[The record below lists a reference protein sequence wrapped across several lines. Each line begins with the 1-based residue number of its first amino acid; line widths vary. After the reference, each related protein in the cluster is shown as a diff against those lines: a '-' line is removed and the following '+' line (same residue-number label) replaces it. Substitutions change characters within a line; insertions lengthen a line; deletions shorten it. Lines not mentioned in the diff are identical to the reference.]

1 MNWDLCNITMDEIVN
16 KVAESGLITIDL
28 EKMIP
33 EGPRAEI
40 DLKDLLFQGLVLR
53 EKDFRNYIKESDWD
67 AYNGRFVNVTCSADA
82 IVPNWAYMLIASKL
96 SGIAKRVVFGSKS
109 ELESRLVLEQI
120 DALDCSLYEG
130 ERVIIKGCSDQV
142 ISEEAYLNLTMRLTP
157 HVNSLMFGEPCS
169 AVPVYKKR
177 K

>member
-1 MNWDLCNITMDEIVN
+1 MNEIVN

-40 DLKDLLFQGLVLR
+40 DLKELLFQGLVLR
-53 EKDFRNYIKESDWD
+53 EKDFRQYIKETDWD
-67 AYNGRFVNVTCSADA
+67 AYAGHFVNVRCSADA

-96 SGIAKRVVFGSKS
+96 SGIANEVVFGDRMQ
-109 ELESRLVLEQI
+109 LESRLVLKQI
-120 DALDCSLYEG
+120 KALDCSLYND
-130 ERVIIKGCSDQV
+130 ERVIIKGCSDKM

-157 HVNSLMFGEPCS
+157 HVKSLMFGEPCS

-177 K
+177 N

>member
-16 KVAESGLITIDL
+16 KVAESGLMTIDL

-40 DLKDLLFQGLVLR
+40 DLKDLLFQGMVLR
-53 EKDFRNYIKESDWD
+53 EKDFRNYIKETDWD
-67 AYNGRFVNVTCSADA
+67 SYAGHYVNVRCSADA

-96 SGIAKRVVFGSKS
+96 SGIANQVVFGDKS
-109 ELESRLVLEQI
+109 ELESRLVLKQI
-120 DALDCSLYEG
+120 EALDYSSYHD
-130 ERVIIKGCSDQV
+130 ERVIIKGCSDTV
-142 ISEEAYLNLTMRLTP
+142 ISEEAYLNLTMKLTP
-157 HVNSLMFGEPCS
+157 HVKSLMFGEPCS